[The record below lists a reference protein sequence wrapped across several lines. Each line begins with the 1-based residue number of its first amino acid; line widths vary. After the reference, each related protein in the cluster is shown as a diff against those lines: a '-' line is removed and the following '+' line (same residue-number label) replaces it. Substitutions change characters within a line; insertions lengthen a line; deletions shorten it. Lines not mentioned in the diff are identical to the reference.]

1 MQPFNFQIFW
11 RKYNKFILGG
21 LFFLFLVSYCNQQSP
36 KQAVQP
42 EEKEQ
47 TVTTESSDTSDLST
61 LKTYEELVKQRS
73 AQETDGPGSFLTMFL
88 LLMGAFILVWL
99 LQKPKMQQLLH
110 RWFPGRVMLQVVK
123 GRDSVSGRRVLK
135 ISIFNKSAEGITF
148 LPPYLVF
155 RRWGKERKF
164 RLKGSNQEDMFPLTL
179 TPGTSHRLVLD
190 LDQFYEKL
198 PDLKNSN
205 RVGAS
210 VETTGQKEYR
220 SFALPGW
227 LSWIVK

>member
-11 RKYNKFILGG
+11 RKYSKFILGG

-36 KQAVQP
+36 KQAAVQSQG
-42 EEKEQ
+42 KEQ
-47 TVTTESSDTSDLST
+47 TTTELSDTSDLST
-61 LKTYEELVKQRS
+61 LKTYEELVKQRPP
-73 AQETDGPGSFLTMFL
+73 QDTEGPGSFLTMFL
-88 LLMGAFILVWL
+88 LLTVAFLIVWL
-99 LQKPKMQQLLH
+99 LQKPKMQLLLR

-123 GRDSVSGRRVLK
+123 GRDSVSGRRILK
-135 ISIFNKSAEGITF
+135 ISIVNKSAEGITF
-148 LPPYLVF
+148 LPPNLVF

-198 PDLKNSN
+198 PDLKTSN